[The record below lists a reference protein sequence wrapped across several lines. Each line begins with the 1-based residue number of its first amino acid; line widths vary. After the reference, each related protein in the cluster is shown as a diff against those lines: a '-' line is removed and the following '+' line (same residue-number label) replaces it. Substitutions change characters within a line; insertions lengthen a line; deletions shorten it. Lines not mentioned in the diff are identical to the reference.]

1 MEIML
6 VSWSHVTNFCLWCGL
21 LYTTGNLEG
30 IFCNILNF
38 EIYAGSLAHHN
49 MSDDSRLSLSLSLS
63 LTPSH
68 AQHNHIFR
76 AV

>member
-6 VSWSHVTNFCLWCGL
+6 GSWSHFTNFCLWCGL

-49 MSDDSRLSLSLSLS
+49 MSDDSRLSLSLSL
-63 LTPSH
+63 TPSH